1 VKNLLNLENQL
12 THIYIQPKS
21 SEDNEK
27 IKGQIQKLLGDNFI
41 IKTNAEKNELI
52 YKTSKSEK
60 LIVLLILLFIF
71 LLAVFNLVASITMI
85 YLEKKESISVLKSI
99 GLTKNNVFSIFFLEG
114 ILISGSGIFLGVL
127 LGLGICILQLKF
139 SLITIPGGGLPF
151 PVKVNFFEVFTS
163 MMVLITTGT
172 LFSFFTAKF
181 LVRE

>member
-1 VKNLLNLENQL
+1 MKNLLNLEDQL

-21 SEDNEK
+21 GEDNEK
-27 IKGQIQKLLGDNFI
+27 IKGQIEKLLGDNFI
-41 IKTNAEKNELI
+41 VKTNAEKNELI

-99 GLTKNNVFSIFFLEG
+99 GLTKKNVFSIFFFEG
-114 ILISGSGIFLGVL
+114 VLISGSGIFLGVL
-127 LGLGICILQLKF
+127 VGLGICILQLKY

-151 PVKVNFFEVFTS
+151 PIQVNFLEVFTS
-163 MMVLITTGT
+163 MMVLIATGI